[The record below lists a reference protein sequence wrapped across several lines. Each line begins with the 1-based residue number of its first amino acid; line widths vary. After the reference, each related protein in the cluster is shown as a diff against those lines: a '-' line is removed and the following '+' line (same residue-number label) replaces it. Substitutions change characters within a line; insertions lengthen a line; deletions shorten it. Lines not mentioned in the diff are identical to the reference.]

1 MARQYHSMK
10 VGQRVVYLTATGE
23 KRKGK
28 VSTLHANEDKATVLP
43 EGYSRGRKPVSQPGT
58 LYLQQAQETMA
69 AYRHITKSQKTYQL
83 NLRKIINGPSD
94 LFPRVFFYAQY
105 RC

>member
-1 MARQYHSMK
+1 MARLYHSMK

-43 EGYSRGRKPVSQPGT
+43 EGYSRGRKPVLNPERYTFNQSKKQW
-58 LYLQQAQETMA
+58 Q
-69 AYRHITKSQKTYQL
+69 HIA
-83 NLRKIINGPSD
+83 IN
-94 LFPRVFFYAQY
+94 
-105 RC
+105 